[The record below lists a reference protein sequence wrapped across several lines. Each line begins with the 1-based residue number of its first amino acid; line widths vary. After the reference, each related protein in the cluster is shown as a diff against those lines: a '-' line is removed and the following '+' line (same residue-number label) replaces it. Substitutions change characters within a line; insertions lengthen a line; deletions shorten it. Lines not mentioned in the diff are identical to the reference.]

1 MKKKFMLFM
10 ILILTLIVSAA
21 CGNSSNSASNESA
34 SNNSGTDSTEAK
46 EEVKFPEK
54 PITLI
59 VPYAAGGG
67 TDATARALAT
77 AAEKHLGQSI
87 AVVNKTGGNAV
98 VGISEA
104 ANAKPDGYT
113 IIMNANE
120 IALLPHMGLTP
131 ITYKDLAQVA
141 HINFDPAA
149 LTVPAD
155 APYDT
160 VEEFINYAKEH
171 PGEIRV
177 GGTGKGGIWHLA
189 AASIEKAADVKFNYV
204 PFDGAAPAKT
214 ALLGGHIEAI
224 TVSPAEV
231 FPQVEAGELKT
242 LGVLADGKSSI
253 MPDVPTFKE
262 AGYDVSVG
270 VWRAIDAPADTP
282 PEVVKILADAFEKA
296 TKDEEFVKFM
306 ESNGLGI
313 VFKGT
318 EEYKELVAKDHEY
331 FGELLKEL
339 GIAK

>member
-1 MKKKFMLFM
+1 MKKKWILFVLM
-10 ILILTLIVSAA
+10 VSLVLFTAA
-21 CGNSSNSASNESA
+21 CSSSSSNASTKEGAENASDKDGGNS
-34 SNNSGTDSTEAK
+34 
-46 EEVKFPEK
+46 FPEK
-54 PITLI
+54 SITLI

-67 TDATARALAT
+67 TDATARALAK

-87 AVVNKTGGNAV
+87 GVVNKTGGNAV

-131 ITYKDLAQVA
+131 ITYEDFAQVA
-141 HINFDPAA
+141 HINFDPSA

-160 VEEFINYAKEH
+160 LEEFLAYAKEN
-171 PGEIRV
+171 PGKIRV
-177 GGTGKGGIWHLA
+177 GGTGKGGIWHLGS
-189 AASIEKAADVKFNYV
+189 ASIEKAADVQFNYV

-231 FPQVEAGELKT
+231 LAQVEAGELKT
-242 LGVLADGKSSI
+242 LGVLSDERSTI

-262 AGYDVSVG
+262 AGYEANVG
-270 VWRAIDAPADTP
+270 VWRAIDAPSDTP
-282 PEVVKILADAFEKA
+282 PEVVKVLEEAFSKA
-296 TKDEEFVKFM
+296 VEDEEFVDFM
-306 ESNGLGI
+306 NKNGLGI
-313 VFKGT
+313 AFKGT
-318 EEYKELVAKDHEY
+318 EEYKELVAKDHEF
-331 FGELLKEL
+331 FGGLLKEL
-339 GIAK
+339 GITQ